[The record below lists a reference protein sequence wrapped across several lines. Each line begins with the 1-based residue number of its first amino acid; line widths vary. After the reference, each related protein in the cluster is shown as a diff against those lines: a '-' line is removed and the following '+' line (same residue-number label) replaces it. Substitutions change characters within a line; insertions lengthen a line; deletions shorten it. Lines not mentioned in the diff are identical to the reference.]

1 MDTLKDNQIILE
13 ALKLYLINVVRE
25 DNCTVED
32 ICYIT
37 DLIKRYETIVKYL
50 KEKKEQ

>member
-1 MDTLKDNQIILE
+1 MDALKENQTILE

-25 DNCTVED
+25 NNCTVED

-37 DLIKRYETIVKYL
+37 DLIKERKSMVKYL